1 MTRVAYDSIAKDQ
14 FKVNVFHAKHIDE
27 IADSDDL
34 YDAFE
39 SGWPVVIKGL
49 TIPKIDYD
57 YYDDLEDWVIKGNKW
72 IAPWYPSA
80 IRKGDRL
87 RDERGW
93 SDEQIEEFRE
103 QHKRSNSG
111 WHQFFDTLFPRYA
124 EAKDKVLSHRYNM
137 LVENMLHLDE
147 LTEMHTGMEQQIRMF
162 VQLDKKRSR
171 VLTFG
176 PDLVQLYHQ
185 YKEEFGLEKFDKD
198 NTHEFITNMRNAT
211 IWNEQ
216 QWAHFHHPLHYITF
230 DPGDIWMFNAQWIS
244 HQIIFGAKLQCF
256 EADIPQELLKNPEMC
271 MRNRILNLENEKPYG
286 FNDDQ
291 LS

>member
-1 MTRVAYDSIAKDQ
+1 MTRLAYDSIAKDQ
-14 FKVNVFHAKHIDE
+14 FKVKIFKVNDISE
-27 IADSDDL
+27 IADSTEL
-34 YDAFE
+34 YEAFE

-57 YYDDLEDWVIKGNKW
+57 YYDDLEDWVIPGNKW

-93 SDEQIEEFRE
+93 TEEQIEEFR
-103 QHKRSNSG
+103 QKHKEANAG
-111 WHQFFDTLFPRYA
+111 WHQFFEQLFPRYY
-124 EAKDKVLSHRYNM
+124 EARDKVLSHRYNM

-147 LTEMHTGMEQQIRMF
+147 LTENHTGMEQQIRMF

-185 YKEEFGLEKFDKD
+185 YKDEFNLGELDKT
-198 NTHEFITNMRNAT
+198 NVHTFITEMRNRT

-256 EADIPQELLKNPEMC
+256 EADIFQDQLLDPEMV
-271 MRNRILNLENEKPYG
+271 MAKRILNIENEKPYG
-286 FNDDQ
+286 F
-291 LS
+291 